1 MSEGQGSEG
10 LREPAIHVLPN
21 GLTLLLEADPDA
33 QTVAAGYFVN
43 TGARDEVPSEM
54 GASHFLE
61 HLMFKGSERLSAVV
75 LNERL
80 DDLGGQSNAFTG
92 EEATVYHAACL
103 PEQTA
108 ELLDT
113 LTELMRPALR
123 ESDLEAER
131 GVILEEIAM
140 YADQP
145 GVRVIDELRADYWGT
160 HPLGHLVL
168 GTAQTVGALS
178 RDALAHDHA
187 RRYGAG
193 RVTLALTGAF
203 EPAEVLEWAAIH
215 LADWPAADAPA
226 AELPPIPVHPG
237 RVQVIA
243 DPELSRVQVAA
254 AAPGLPVTHPLR
266 EAAGVLADLI
276 GGENGA
282 LYWALLDTGL
292 ADSADL
298 AHLEYR
304 DAGAFE
310 GGFSCDP
317 ERAQDV
323 LNIFRAVLR
332 DAAALITEA
341 AVRRAAR
348 KLAVSTLLRAET
360 PQGRLFALGMDYLAT
375 GRAETTAELVN
386 RYASVRV
393 EDVREV
399 LRLCPLDRLT
409 VVALGPLRA
418 LE

>member
-1 MSEGQGSEG
+1 MSEA
-10 LREPAIHVLPN
+10 LRKPLRHVLPN

-43 TGARDEVPSEM
+43 TGARDELPAEM

-61 HLMFKGSERLSAVV
+61 HLMFKGSERLSAGV

-145 GVRVIDELRADYWGT
+145 GVRVIDELRADYWGA

-168 GTAQTVGALS
+168 GTAQTVGGLS
-178 RDALAHDHA
+178 RDALVHDHQ

-203 EPAEVLEWAAIH
+203 GPQAVLDWAADH
-215 LADWPAADAPA
+215 LADWPAATAPDV
-226 AELPPIPVHPG
+226 EPPAIPVHPA
-237 RVQVIA
+237 RVRVIP

-254 AAPGLPVTHPLR
+254 AAPGLSVTHPLR
-266 EAAGVLADLI
+266 EAAAVLADLI

-317 ERAQDV
+317 QRAQEV
-323 LNIFRAVLR
+323 LNLFRAVLR
-332 DAAALITEA
+332 DADALITEP

-360 PQGRLFALGMDYLAT
+360 PQGRLFALGMEYLAT
-375 GRAETTAELVN
+375 GRAETTGELVD
-386 RYASVRV
+386 RYANVRV
-393 EDVREV
+393 EAVREV
-399 LRLCPLDRLT
+399 LRLCPLEHLT
-409 VVALGPLRA
+409 VVALGPLTA

>member
-1 MSEGQGSEG
+1 MSKPVT
-10 LREPAIHVLPN
+10 EPLIHVLPN

-43 TGARDEVPSEM
+43 TGARDELPAEM

-61 HLMFKGSERLSAVV
+61 HLMFKGSERLSAAV

-145 GVRVIDELRADYWGT
+145 GIRVIDELRADYWGT
-160 HPLGHLVL
+160 HPLGHLIL
-168 GTAQTVGALS
+168 GTTGTVGGLS
-178 RDALAHDHA
+178 RDALAENHRA
-187 RRYGAG
+187 RYGAA

-203 EPAEVLEWAAIH
+203 DSEAVLEWATAN
-215 LADWPAADAPA
+215 LADWPAAAAPTA
-226 AELPPIPVHPG
+226 GPPPTPVHPAQV
-237 RVQVIA
+237 RVIA
-243 DPELSRVQVAA
+243 DPDLSRVQVAA
-254 AAPGLPVTHPLR
+254 EAPGLGVTHPLR

-317 ERAQDV
+317 ERAQEV
-323 LNIFRAVLR
+323 LNIFRTVLR
-332 DAAALITEA
+332 DADALITDA

-360 PQGRLFALGMDYLAT
+360 PQGRLFALGMDYMAT
-375 GRAETTAELVN
+375 GRAETTQELVE
-386 RYASVRV
+386 RYASITAA
-393 EDVREV
+393 EVREV
-399 LRLCPLDRLT
+399 LKLCPLERLT
-409 VVALGPLRA
+409 VVALGPLET

>member
-1 MSEGQGSEG
+1 M
-10 LREPAIHVLPN
+10 
-21 GLTLLLEADPDA
+21 TLLLEADPDA

-43 TGARDEVPSEM
+43 TGARDERPAEM

-61 HLMFKGSERLSAVV
+61 HLMFKGSERLSAGV

-103 PEQTA
+103 PEQTG

-123 ESDLEAER
+123 ATDLEAER

-145 GVRVIDELRADYWGT
+145 GVRVIDELRADYWGA
-160 HPLGHLVL
+160 HPLGHLIL
-168 GTAQTVGALS
+168 GTAQTVGGLT
-178 RDALAHDHA
+178 RDALSQDHQ

-203 EPAEVLEWAAIH
+203 EPEVVLGWAAAH
-215 LADWPAADAPA
+215 LADWPAAAAPG
-226 AELPPIPVHPG
+226 AEPPPTPVRPVHA
-237 RVQVIA
+237 RVIP

-266 EAAGVLADLI
+266 EAAAVLADLI

-317 ERAQDV
+317 QRAQEVLDRFRDV
-323 LNIFRAVLR
+323 LRGAEE
-332 DAAALITEA
+332 LITEP

-360 PQGRLFALGMDYLAT
+360 PQGRLFALGMEYLAT
-375 GRAETTAELVN
+375 GRSETTGELVD
-386 RYASVRV
+386 RYANVHV
-393 EDVREV
+393 EAVREV

-409 VVALGPLRA
+409 VVALGPLTV

>member
-1 MSEGQGSEG
+1 MSEV
-10 LREPAIHVLPN
+10 AIGPVTHVLPN
-21 GLTLLLEADPDA
+21 GLTLLLEADADA

-61 HLMFKGSERLSAVV
+61 HLMFKGSERLSASV

-103 PEQTA
+103 PDQTA

-123 ESDLEAER
+123 DSDLESER

-145 GVRVIDELRADYWGT
+145 GIRVIDELRADYWGT
-160 HPLGHLVL
+160 HPLGHLIL
-168 GTAQTVGALS
+168 GTTGTVGGLS
-178 RDALAHDHA
+178 RDALAENHHA
-187 RRYGAG
+187 RYGAG

-203 EPAEVLEWAAIH
+203 DSEAVLEWATAN
-215 LADWPAADAPA
+215 LADWPAADAPT
-226 AELPPIPVHPG
+226 AEPPPTPVHPAQV
-237 RVQVIA
+237 RVIT
-243 DPELSRVQVAA
+243 DPDLSRVQVAA
-254 AAPGLPVTHPLR
+254 EAPGLGVTHPLR

-317 ERAQDV
+317 ERAQEV

-332 DAAALITEA
+332 DAGTLITDA

-360 PQGRLFALGMDYLAT
+360 PQGRLFALGMDHMAT
-375 GRAETTAELVN
+375 GRAETTQELVD
-386 RYASVRV
+386 RYANIST

-409 VVALGPLRA
+409 VVALGPLTE